1 MGNVANSN
9 LRNRVLRAGSWTIVA
24 YVISQLLR
32 LGGNLILTR
41 LLVPEMFGIMALAS
55 VILMGL
61 NLFTDVGLLQ
71 NVVQSHRGDDSRYLN
86 VAWVIQIARGLLL
99 CLITLII
106 SWTLSLLVTEG
117 IFPASSVYADPILS
131 SVITVFAILPL
142 ISGFNSTK
150 LLVANRKLQLGSV
163 ALLELLSQALGLLV
177 MILWA
182 WHEKT
187 IWALVIGSIVTNT
200 SKMILSHTLLKGSA
214 NRFEWEQSA
223 FNEIFHFGK
232 WIMVSS
238 LLGFLVLQ
246 GDKLLLGGM
255 IQAETMGIYS
265 IAFFLANAAKEAL
278 MKLGSSVFYPALSEV
293 ARGEPDKLSGVYYKI
308 RYYVDGIAFFLTGF
322 LLITGNTIVHFL
334 YDERYIDAG
343 WMLQI
348 LSISLL
354 SVGFVIAGQLCMAL
368 GQVKVISILA
378 GIRVILLYISIPLL
392 FTFFGLRGAV
402 VAIAIS
408 PLFMSSSE

>member
-1 MGNVANSN
+1 
-9 LRNRVLRAGSWTIVA
+9 
-24 YVISQLLR
+24 
-32 LGGNLILTR
+32 
-41 LLVPEMFGIMALAS
+41 
-55 VILMGL
+55 
-61 NLFTDVGLLQ
+61 
-71 NVVQSHRGDDSRYLN
+71 
-86 VAWVIQIARGLLL
+86 
-99 CLITLII
+99 
-106 SWTLSLLVTEG
+106 
-117 IFPASSVYADPILS
+117 
-131 SVITVFAILPL
+131 
-142 ISGFNSTK
+142 
-150 LLVANRKLQLGSV
+150 
-163 ALLELLSQALGLLV
+163 
-177 MILWA
+177 
-182 WHEKT
+182 
-187 IWALVIGSIVTNT
+187 
-200 SKMILSHTLLKGSA
+200 
-214 NRFEWEQSA
+214 
-223 FNEIFHFGK
+223 
-232 WIMVSS
+232 
-238 LLGFLVLQ
+238 
-246 GDKLLLGGM
+246 
-255 IQAETMGIYS
+255 
-265 IAFFLANAAKEAL
+265 

-408 PLFMSSSE
+408 PLFIVVGYMWFLNKYKLLNLKKEFIMFPVILIGVSVGIVFNFVLKQ